1 MANLNKDGLDG
12 EKSGLFFEYLRL
24 LQELKPTYFLL
35 ENVKMKKADQKK
47 ISDLLGVEPIAINS
61 NLLSGQ
67 ARPRLY
73 WTNIPKVVVPDDKGI
88 MLQDILEDG

>member
-35 ENVKMKKADQKK
+35 ENVKMKKAD
-47 ISDLLGVEPIAINS
+47 
-61 NLLSGQ
+61 
-67 ARPRLY
+67 
-73 WTNIPKVVVPDDKGI
+73 
-88 MLQDILEDG
+88 